1 MSLRP
6 ATRADLDRIR
16 GVQAE
21 WWGGRDLT
29 ALLQPLFLE
38 NFASTSLILEDD
50 DGALAGFLIGFPSQ
64 DDPAAAY
71 VHFVGVAPSH
81 RGTGM
86 GRALHDA
93 FAQRMA
99 ERGISTVRCVTSP
112 VNADSVAF
120 HQRIGFVIEV
130 AGRAVRPLRAASPSQ
145 PPSRPHPIRGP
156 GTDRG
161 RARSGPW
168 IRRRRWRIGVTVRL
182 ATPRD
187 GLALFEALDHDAC
200 WTHVKGRPETED
212 DVVQMV
218 LDATRQGRW
227 MWVVE
232 QDGRIVGTTS
242 FLEVSPADARL
253 EIGLTVYAPEV
264 WATRVNPACKYL
276 LMAWAFDHGFGR
288 VQLKTDIRNA
298 RSQQAIARLGAR
310 YEGVLRRY
318 QRRQDESVRDTVVF
332 SVTAEDWPA
341 VQCWTARPTGL
352 TPPGSRARTG
362 GQQSRTAARRVSAW
376 RQDGRQRRP
385 WPVRSA
391 TPDRPAPPRR
401 PARPQ

>member
-6 ATRADLDRIR
+6 ASRADLDRVR
-16 GVQAE
+16 GVQAA

-50 DGALAGFLIGFPSQ
+50 DGSLAGFLIGFPSQ
-64 DDPAAAY
+64 DDPSAAY
-71 VHFVGVAPSH
+71 VHFVGVAPAH
-81 RGTGM
+81 RGTGR
-86 GRALHDA
+86 GRELHDA

-120 HQRIGFVIEV
+120 HQRIGFVVEAEDEEYVHFARTIA
-130 AGRAVRPLRAASPSQ
+130 AGAFVPRADPRPGDPPWARAQWPLDPST
-145 PPSRPHPIRGP
+145 SLAH
-156 GTDRG
+156 D
-161 RARSGPW
+161 S
-168 IRRRRWRIGVTVRL
+168 VTLRL
-182 ATPRD
+182 ATPKD
-187 GLALFEALDHDAC
+187 GLALFQALDHDAC
-200 WTHVKGRPETED
+200 WAHVKGRPETED
-212 DVVQMV
+212 DVVQAI

-253 EIGLTVYAPEV
+253 EIGFTVYAPEV

-341 VQCWTARPTGL
+341 VRAGL
-352 TPPGSRARTG
+352 L
-362 GQQSRTAARRVSAW
+362 
-376 RQDGRQRRP
+376 
-385 WPVRSA
+385 
-391 TPDRPAPPRR
+391 DRLA
-401 PARPQ
+401 

>member
-6 ATRADLDRIR
+6 ATRADLDRVR
-16 GVQAE
+16 GVQPE

-38 NFASTSLILEDD
+38 NFASTSLILDDD
-50 DGALAGFLIGFPSQ
+50 DGSLVGFLIGFPSQ
-64 DDPAAAY
+64 DDVTAAY
-71 VHFVGVAPSH
+71 VHFVGVAPAH
-81 RGTGM
+81 RGTGL

-93 FAQRMA
+93 FADRMA

-112 VNADSVAF
+112 VNVESVAF
-120 HQRIGFVIEV
+120 HQRIGFTIESQDDELV
-130 AGRAVRPLRAASPSQ
+130 HFVRETAAPRFLPRIDPRPGDPPWPRAQWPIEPST
-145 PPSRPHPIRGP
+145 SLMH
-156 GTDRG
+156 
-161 RARSGPW
+161 S
-168 IRRRRWRIGVTVRL
+168 GVTVRL

-200 WTHVKGRPETED
+200 WAHVKGRPETED
-212 DVVQMV
+212 DVVQTI

-232 QDGRIVGTTS
+232 LDGRIVGTTS
-242 FLEVSPADARL
+242 FLEVSPVDARL
-253 EIGLTVYAPEV
+253 EIGFTVYAPEV

-276 LMAWAFDHGFGR
+276 LMEWAFERGFGR

-310 YEGVLRRY
+310 FEGVLRRY

-332 SVTAEDWPA
+332 SVTAEDWPL
-341 VQCWTARPTGL
+341 VREGLLARL
-352 TPPGSRARTG
+352 
-362 GQQSRTAARRVSAW
+362 QS
-376 RQDGRQRRP
+376 
-385 WPVRSA
+385 
-391 TPDRPAPPRR
+391 
-401 PARPQ
+401 

>member
-6 ATRADLDRIR
+6 ATRADLDRVR
-16 GVQAE
+16 GVQAA

-38 NFASTSLILEDD
+38 NFASTSLILEDV

-81 RGTGM
+81 RGTGR
-86 GRALHDA
+86 GRALHDE
-93 FAQRMA
+93 FARRMA

-120 HQRIGFVIEV
+120 HQRIGFAVEAEDEDYV
-130 AGRAVRPLRAASPSQ
+130 HFVRTTAAGAFVPRADPRPGDPPWARAQWPLDPST
-145 PPSRPHPIRGP
+145 SLAHE
-156 GTDRG
+156 
-161 RARSGPW
+161 
-168 IRRRRWRIGVTVRL
+168 GVTVRL

-212 DVVQMV
+212 DVVQV
-218 LDATRQGRW
+218 ILDATRQGRW

-253 EIGLTVYAPEV
+253 EIGFTVYAPEV

-298 RSQQAIARLGAR
+298 RSQQAISRLGAR

-341 VQCWTARPTGL
+341 VRAGL
-352 TPPGSRARTG
+352 L
-362 GQQSRTAARRVSAW
+362 
-376 RQDGRQRRP
+376 
-385 WPVRSA
+385 
-391 TPDRPAPPRR
+391 DRLA
-401 PARPQ
+401 

>member
-1 MSLRP
+1 MSVRP
-6 ATRADLDRIR
+6 ASRADLDRIR
-16 GVQAE
+16 DVQAA

-38 NFASTSLILEDD
+38 NFASTSLILDDD
-50 DGALAGFLIGFPSQ
+50 DGSLAGFLIGFPSQ

-71 VHFVGVAPSH
+71 VHFVGVAPDH
-81 RGTGM
+81 RGSGV

-112 VNADSVAF
+112 VNADSIAF
-120 HQRIGFVIEV
+120 HHRIGFVIEAEDEDYV
-130 AGRAVRPLRAASPSQ
+130 HFARTIAARAFVPRADPRPGDPPWTKAQWPLDPST
-145 PPSRPHPIRGP
+145 SLAH
-156 GTDRG
+156 D
-161 RARSGPW
+161 
-168 IRRRRWRIGVTVRL
+168 GVTVRL
-182 ATPRD
+182 ASPRD

-200 WTHVKGRPETED
+200 WAHVKGRPETED
-212 DVVQMV
+212 DVVQAI

-242 FLEVSPADARL
+242 FLEVSPVDARL
-253 EIGLTVYAPEV
+253 EIGFTVYAPEV

-318 QRRQDESVRDTVVF
+318 QRRQDESVRDTIVF
-332 SVTAEDWPA
+332 SVTAEDWPR
-341 VQCWTARPTGL
+341 VREGLLARL
-352 TPPGSRARTG
+352 R
-362 GQQSRTAARRVSAW
+362 
-376 RQDGRQRRP
+376 
-385 WPVRSA
+385 
-391 TPDRPAPPRR
+391 
-401 PARPQ
+401 